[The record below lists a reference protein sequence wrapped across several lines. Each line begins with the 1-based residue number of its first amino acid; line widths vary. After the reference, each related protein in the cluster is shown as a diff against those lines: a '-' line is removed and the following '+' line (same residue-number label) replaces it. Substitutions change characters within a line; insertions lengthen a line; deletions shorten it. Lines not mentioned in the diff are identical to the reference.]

1 MALQEIKPE
10 DEAQPNGEFIDL
22 EDVANRFDMD
32 SLHILPLN
40 QLPLK
45 TPSLKRARLVK
56 NVRLESVIELFND
69 KHSGS
74 GQVNIGDLGDIFNW
88 PAGTK
93 HPDERLLALLSR
105 MKSFDIYTLRI
116 QLREM
121 RIDIE
126 SYDSLRLSP
135 EKTAELTDYMK
146 EFTQP
151 LIMRIYGQTETNV
164 TNMSELVGMFTTPNK
179 EEALKNLRHMAD
191 KLNISL
197 REVPKFLE
205 DYGDVYLSLAYF
217 KDCLDALVP
226 QILSFEES
234 MNDLMK
240 NHQLRN
246 DRRLTHSIVHIC
258 DKVSNLTQSVLNRF
272 NSFESHSRSLWE
284 NINAESFARVKKA
297 IQADHVA
304 IGAVMCGLSVKMN
317 GWQDRFGTGGSLMR
331 RANFV
336 MSDMMQGMDLI
347 SAIDR
352 DEDDDEIASSSSSGW
367 M

>member
-1 MALQEIKPE
+1 MALQETPAE
-10 DEAQPNGEFIDL
+10 DLLPPDDFIDL
-22 EDVANRFDMD
+22 EDVTDRFDMD

-69 KHSGS
+69 RNAGS
-74 GQVNIGDLGDIFNW
+74 GQIDVADLGDIFNW
-88 PAGTK
+88 PTGTK
-93 HPDERLLALLSR
+93 HPDERLLSLLMR

-135 EKTAELTDYMK
+135 EKTASLTSYMK

-151 LIMRIYGQTETNV
+151 LIMRIYGQTDTNV
-164 TNMSELVGMFTTPNK
+164 ADMSELVGMFTTPKK
-179 EEALKNLRHMAD
+179 EEALTNLRYMAD

-205 DYGDVYLSLAYF
+205 DYGDIYLSLAYF
-217 KDCLDALVP
+217 KDCLDALIP

-234 MNDLMK
+234 MNDLMT

-246 DRRLTHSIVHIC
+246 DRRLTHSVMHIC
-258 DKVSNLTQSVLNRF
+258 DRVSNVTQSVLNRF
-272 NSFESHSRSLWE
+272 NSFDSHSKTLWE
-284 NINAESFARVKKA
+284 NINAESFAKVKKA

-347 SAIDR
+347 SAIDND
-352 DEDDDEIASSSSSGW
+352 DEDES
-367 M
+367 

>member
-1 MALQEIKPE
+1 MALQDTKPE
-10 DEAQPNGEFIDL
+10 AEEAPTDDFIDL
-22 EDVANRFDMD
+22 EDVNHRFDMD

-74 GQVNIGDLGDIFNW
+74 GQVDTNDLGGIFNW
-88 PAGTK
+88 PSGTK

-135 EKTAELTDYMK
+135 EKMTELTLCMK

-151 LIMRIYGQTETNV
+151 LIMRIYGQSEVNIS
-164 TNMSELVGMFTTPNK
+164 NMSELIGMFTTPK
-179 EEALKNLRHMAD
+179 KDEALKNLRHMAD

-205 DYGDVYLSLAYF
+205 DYGDIYLSLAYF

-234 MNDLMK
+234 MNDLMR

-246 DRRLTHSIVHIC
+246 DRRLTHSIQHIC
-258 DKVSNLTQSVLNRF
+258 DKVSNVTQSVLNRF
-272 NSFESHSRSLWE
+272 NSFDSHSRSLWE
-284 NINAESFARVKKA
+284 NINAENFAKVKKE
-297 IQADHVA
+297 IQNDHVA

-317 GWQDRFGTGGSLMR
+317 GWQEKFGTGGSLMR

-347 SAIDR
+347 SAIDNK
-352 DEDDDEIASSSSSGW
+352 DEDEDFV
-367 M
+367 